1 MADIQELKEL
11 VAESCRILGNLNL
24 TKEATGHVSARVEGT
39 DKVLIRARGPEE
51 EGVRFTTSHEVIT
64 VDLDGNKVEGD
75 DGLTRPQEVF
85 IHTWIYKTRPDV
97 QSVVHIHPPTVVL
110 FTICNKPIL
119 PLYGAYDPS
128 GLRIY
133 MDGIANYRRSILISN
148 DERGKEFSQAI
159 GDKRVCLMRGHGI
172 TSVGTSV
179 QDATITAIKLNQLAE
194 MNYQA
199 SLLGDPEPI
208 PEEDIKAFANIG
220 NMTTEGGRRTTGHM
234 TSAWRYYSRLV
245 GRLEREK

>member
-1 MADIQELKEL
+1 MASVQELKEV
-11 VAESCRILGNLNL
+11 VAESCRILGKLNL
-24 TKEATGHVSARVEGT
+24 TKEATGHVSARIEGT

-51 EGVRFTTSHEVIT
+51 EGVRFTTAREVIT
-64 VDLDGNKVEGD
+64 VDFDGNKLEGD
-75 DGLTRPQEVF
+75 EGLARPQEVF

-97 QSVVHIHPPTVVL
+97 QSVIHIHPPTVVL

-133 MDGIANYRRSILISN
+133 TDGIAKYGRSILISN
-148 DERGKEFSQAI
+148 DERGKEFAQAI

-172 TSVGTSV
+172 TAVGQSVEE
-179 QDATITAIKLNQLAE
+179 ATITAIKLNQLAE

-199 SLLGDPEPI
+199 CLLGTPEPI
-208 PEEDIKAFANIG
+208 SDEDIKSFESIG
-220 NMTTEGGRRTTGHM
+220 HMTAEGGHRTTGHL
-234 TSAWRYYSRLV
+234 TSAWRFYSRLL
-245 GRLEREK
+245 GKPD

>member
-1 MADIQELKEL
+1 MVDLQELKEV
-11 VAESCRILGNLNL
+11 VAESCRILGKLNL

-51 EGVRFTTSHEVIT
+51 KGVRFTTAHEVIT
-64 VDLDGNKVEGD
+64 VDLNGNKVEGD
-75 DGLTRPQEVF
+75 EGLARPQEVF

-97 QSVVHIHPPTVVL
+97 QSVIHIHPPTVVL

-119 PLYGAYDPS
+119 PLYGAYDPA

-148 DERGKEFSQAI
+148 DERGKEFAQAI

-172 TSVGTSV
+172 TSVGRSV
-179 QDATITAIKLNQLAE
+179 QEATVTAIKLNQLAE

-199 SLLGDPEPI
+199 SLLGTPEPI
-208 PEEDIKAFANIG
+208 PEEDIKTFANIG
-220 NMTTEGGRRTTGHM
+220 HMTIDEGRRTTAHQ
-234 TSAWRYYSRLV
+234 TSVWRFYSRLL
-245 GRLEREK
+245 GEPDKK

>member
-1 MADIQELKEL
+1 MADLQELKEV
-11 VAESCRILGNLNL
+11 VAESCRILGKLNL

-51 EGVRFTTSHEVIT
+51 EGVRFTTAHEVIT
-64 VDLDGNKVEGD
+64 VDLNGNKVEGD
-75 DGLTRPQEVF
+75 EGLTRPQEVF

-97 QSVVHIHPPTVVL
+97 QSVIHIHPPTVVL

-119 PLYGAYDPS
+119 PLYGAYDPA

-148 DERGKEFSQAI
+148 DERGKEFAQAI

-172 TSVGTSV
+172 TSVGRSV
-179 QDATITAIKLNQLAE
+179 QEATVTAIKLNQLAE

-199 SLLGDPEPI
+199 SLLGTPEPI

-220 NMTTEGGRRTTGHM
+220 HMTADEGRRTTGHQ
-234 TSAWRYYSRLV
+234 TSVWRFYSRLL
-245 GRLEREK
+245 GEPDKK

>member
-1 MADIQELKEL
+1 MADLQELKEL
-11 VAESCRILGNLNL
+11 VAESCRILGKLNL
-24 TKEATGHVSARVEGT
+24 TKEATGHVSARIEGT

-51 EGVRFTTSHEVIT
+51 EGVRFTTAHEVIT
-64 VDLDGNKVEGD
+64 VDLNGNKVEGD
-75 DGLTRPQEVF
+75 EGLTRPQEVF

-97 QSVVHIHPPTVVL
+97 QSVIHIHPPTVVL

-119 PLYGAYDPS
+119 PLYGAYDPA

-148 DERGKEFSQAI
+148 DERGKEFAQAI

-172 TSVGTSV
+172 TSVGRSV
-179 QDATITAIKLNQLAE
+179 QEATVTAIKLNQLAE

-199 SLLGDPEPI
+199 SLLGTPEPI

-220 NMTTEGGRRTTGHM
+220 HMTTEEGRRTTGHQ
-234 TSAWRYYSRLV
+234 TSVWRFYSRLL
-245 GRLEREK
+245 GEPDKK

>member
-75 DGLTRPQEVF
+75 EGLTRPQEVF

-208 PEEDIKAFANIG
+208 TEEDIKAFANIG

-245 GRLEREK
+245 GRVERQK